1 MARWFGDGAG
11 KRDGLLNTIFLFLL
25 WLFSFGVDDC
35 FVRAGRHPRGGWAHV
50 IVDLIV
56 DSPVIFVFL
65 PVMSGFL

>member
-1 MARWFGDGAG
+1 MLVKYCSFLIV
-11 KRDGLLNTIFLFLL
+11 LLI
-25 WLFSFGVDDC
+25 GVDDC

>member
-1 MARWFGDGAG
+1 M
-11 KRDGLLNTIFLFLL
+11 I
-25 WLFSFGVDDC
+25 V